1 MHLHSFIP
9 LFIYFLSPGGAALLG
24 VSFCIVFC
32 EATVSEHTML
42 LEGACSRPPP
52 KEANTGPVSGVEIMR
67 KLSKSHT
74 HNESALRIKVSVHS
88 GRKTF
93 WAPTTINLRSSSCHT
108 KLIYLLVFF
117 VFLTPKSTSLCHV
130 KL

>member
-1 MHLHSFIP
+1 MDDEALFLYFLLGLLLVSAGSFI
-9 LFIYFLSPGGAALLG
+9 LH
-24 VSFCIVFC
+24 CFC

-74 HNESALRIKVSVHS
+74 HNESALRIKVHAHS
-88 GRKTF
+88 G
-93 WAPTTINLRSSSCHT
+93 
-108 KLIYLLVFF
+108 
-117 VFLTPKSTSLCHV
+117 
-130 KL
+130 

>member
-1 MHLHSFIP
+1 MKIYCMDGNALLLYFRPTRWLGSSGSFI
-9 LFIYFLSPGGAALLG
+9 LR
-24 VSFCIVFC
+24 CFC

-74 HNESALRIKVSVHS
+74 HNESALRIKVH
-88 GRKTF
+88 G
-93 WAPTTINLRSSSCHT
+93 RSS
-108 KLIYLLVFF
+108 
-117 VFLTPKSTSLCHV
+117 
-130 KL
+130 

>member
-1 MHLHSFIP
+1 MMKLYVLIAFA
-9 LFIYFLSPGGAALLG
+9 LPGVL
-24 VSFCIVFC
+24 FCIVFC

-74 HNESALRIKVSVHS
+74 HNESALRIKVHDHS
-88 GRKTF
+88 KQK
-93 WAPTTINLRSSSCHT
+93 NHT
-108 KLIYLLVFF
+108 KQ
-117 VFLTPKSTSLCHV
+117 SE
-130 KL
+130 KLKKCI